1 MAKMEAPSQIE
12 ALSAS
17 TGEGRKGD
25 LAQFLY
31 EKRKFFM
38 RLPLKNLRAEKKGS
52 GVGRG
57 GGVVLG
63 DFNKVFKL
71 TPDLFEV
78 GGMDLYGSIVVHDG
92 DGYIQ

>member
-1 MAKMEAPSQIE
+1 MEAPSQIE

-17 TGEGRKGD
+17 TWEGRKGD

-31 EKRKFFM
+31 EKRNFFM
-38 RLPLKNLRAEKKGS
+38 RQPLRNLSAAKKGG

-78 GGMDLYGSIVVHDG
+78 CGIDLHGSIVVHDG
-92 DGYIQ
+92 DGSVVYVQ